1 MHMALSNDAVDDS
14 VRVFLLIENRL
25 LGETLDRLFHK
36 RPDFCLVGRC
46 SAADT
51 IDVRNLQYDVLVLD
65 HLRMVSLPNMLSDN
79 GDQSVARPRI
89 VLISMEENEEQF
101 FTAVRSGISA
111 YLLKDAT
118 ADDVVAAVRAATRG
132 EAICPPRLCLALF
145 RFMARIAL
153 EIPVQNWGRPK
164 AVLTIRQQ
172 QLITLVAKGLTNKE
186 IATQLNLSEYT
197 IRNHIH
203 RIMKQVDVG
212 SRGEAVQAIR
222 AHGGSIGN
230 DHFLRF
236 PGGNQS

>member
-1 MHMALSNDAVDDS
+1 MAVSNNVADDS
-14 VRVFLLIENRL
+14 VRVFLFIENRL

-46 SAADT
+46 SAAETGT
-51 IDVRNLQYDVLVLD
+51 IDVRNLQCDVLVLD
-65 HLRMVSLPNMLSDN
+65 HLRIASLRDVLSDN
-79 GDQSVARPRI
+79 GEQTISPPRI

-111 YLLKDAT
+111 YLLKDAS

-132 EAICPPRLCLALF
+132 EAVCPPRLCFALF
-145 RFMARIAL
+145 QCMARIAL
-153 EIPVQNWGRPK
+153 ETPVQNWGRPK

-186 IATQLNLSEYT
+186 IASQLNLSEYT

-222 AHGGSIGN
+222 GHGYSITA
-230 DHFLRF
+230 
-236 PGGNQS
+236 

>member
-1 MHMALSNDAVDDS
+1 MELSNSLVDDS

-46 SAADT
+46 SAAETGT
-51 IDVRNLQYDVLVLD
+51 IDVRNLQCDVVVLD
-65 HLRMVSLPNMLSDN
+65 HQRLASLLDVFSDH
-79 GDQSVARPRI
+79 GEQAAARPRT

-111 YLLKDAT
+111 YLLKDAS
-118 ADDVVAAVRAATRG
+118 ADDVVAAVHAATRG
-132 EAICPPRLCLALF
+132 EAVCPPRLCFALF
-145 RFMARIAL
+145 QCMARIAL
-153 EIPVQNWGRPK
+153 ETPVQNWERPK

-172 QLITLVAKGLTNKE
+172 QLIALVAKGLTNKE
-186 IATQLNLSEYT
+186 IASQLNLSEYT

-222 AHGGSIGN
+222 AHGYSITA
-230 DHFLRF
+230 
-236 PGGNQS
+236 

>member
-1 MHMALSNDAVDDS
+1 MTLSNNAVDDS
-14 VRVFLLIENRL
+14 VRVFLFVENRL

-36 RPDFCLVGRC
+36 WPDFCLVGRC
-46 SAADT
+46 SAAETGT
-51 IDVRNLQYDVLVLD
+51 IDVRNLQCDVLVLD
-65 HLRMVSLPNMLSDN
+65 HLRMASLLDVVSDN
-79 GDQSVARPRI
+79 GEQAAARPRI

-111 YLLKDAT
+111 YLLKDAS

-132 EAICPPRLCLALF
+132 EAVCPPRLCFALF
-145 RFMARIAL
+145 QCMARIAL
-153 EIPVQNWGRPK
+153 ETPVQNWGRPK

-222 AHGGSIGN
+222 GHGYAISA
-230 DHFLRF
+230 
-236 PGGNQS
+236 

>member
-1 MHMALSNDAVDDS
+1 MELSNNLVDDS
-14 VRVFLLIENRL
+14 VRVFLLVENRL

-51 IDVRNLQYDVLVLD
+51 GTIDVRNLQCDVLVLD
-65 HLRMVSLPNMLSDN
+65 HLRMASLLDVLSDN
-79 GDQSVARPRI
+79 GEQAAARPRI

-101 FTAVRSGISA
+101 FTAIRSGISA
-111 YLLKDAT
+111 YLLKDAS

-132 EAICPPRLCLALF
+132 EAVCPPRLCFALF
-145 RFMARIAL
+145 QCMARIAL
-153 EIPVQNWGRPK
+153 ETPIQNWERPK

-172 QLITLVAKGLTNKE
+172 QLIALVAKGLTNKE
-186 IATQLNLSEYT
+186 IASRLNLSEYT

-222 AHGGSIGN
+222 AHGYSI
-230 DHFLRF
+230 
-236 PGGNQS
+236 SA

>member
-1 MHMALSNDAVDDS
+1 MAVSNNAADDS

-46 SAADT
+46 SAAET
-51 IDVRNLQYDVLVLD
+51 GAIDVRNLQCDVLVLD
-65 HLRMVSLPNMLSDN
+65 HLRMASLRDVLSDN
-79 GDQSVARPRI
+79 GEQAAARPRI

-101 FTAVRSGISA
+101 FTAIRSGISA
-111 YLLKDAT
+111 YLLKDAS

-132 EAICPPRLCLALF
+132 EAVCPPRLCFALF
-145 RFMARIAL
+145 QCMARIAL
-153 EIPVQNWGRPK
+153 ETPVQNWERPK

-172 QLITLVAKGLTNKE
+172 QLMALVAKGLTNKE

-203 RIMKQVDVG
+203 RIMKQVEVG

-222 AHGGSIGN
+222 AHGYSITA
-230 DHFLRF
+230 
-236 PGGNQS
+236 

>member
-1 MHMALSNDAVDDS
+1 MELSNNLVDDS

-46 SAADT
+46 SAAETGT
-51 IDVRNLQYDVLVLD
+51 IDVRNLQCDVLVLD
-65 HLRMVSLPNMLSDN
+65 HLRMASLLDIVSDN
-79 GDQSVARPRI
+79 GEQTAARPRI

-111 YLLKDAT
+111 YLLKDAS

-132 EAICPPRLCLALF
+132 EAVCPPRLCFALF
-145 RFMARIAL
+145 QCMARIAL
-153 EIPVQNWGRPK
+153 ETPVQNWERPK

-172 QLITLVAKGLTNKE
+172 QLIALVAKGLTNKE
-186 IATQLNLSEYT
+186 IASQLNLSEYT

-222 AHGGSIGN
+222 AHGYSITA
-230 DHFLRF
+230 
-236 PGGNQS
+236 

>member
-1 MHMALSNDAVDDS
+1 MELSNSLVDDS

-36 RPDFCLVGRC
+36 RSDFCLVGRC

-51 IDVRNLQYDVLVLD
+51 GTIDVRNLQCDVLVLD
-65 HLRMVSLPNMLSDN
+65 HLRMASLLDIVSDN
-79 GDQSVARPRI
+79 GEQTAARPRI

-101 FTAVRSGISA
+101 FSAVRSGISA
-111 YLLKDAT
+111 YLLKDAS
-118 ADDVVAAVRAATRG
+118 ADDVVAAVHAATRG
-132 EAICPPRLCLALF
+132 EAVCPPRLCFALF
-145 RFMARIAL
+145 QCMARIAL
-153 EIPVQNWGRPK
+153 ETPVQNWERPK

-172 QLITLVAKGLTNKE
+172 QLIALVAKGLTNKE
-186 IATQLNLSEYT
+186 IASQLNLSEYT

-222 AHGGSIGN
+222 AHGYSITA
-230 DHFLRF
+230 
-236 PGGNQS
+236 